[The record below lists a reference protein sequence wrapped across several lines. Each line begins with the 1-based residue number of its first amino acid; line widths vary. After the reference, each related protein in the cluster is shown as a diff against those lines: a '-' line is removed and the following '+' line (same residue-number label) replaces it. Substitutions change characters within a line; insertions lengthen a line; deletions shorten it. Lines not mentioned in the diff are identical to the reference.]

1 MNELKNIGKQT
12 IGQYEFTGIEGGFGE
27 GKKAMLVKDIAEIH
41 EREVKVINQTINK
54 NINRFKFDVDIID
67 LKSKVNQNDLTEKY
81 GFEVHSVRMSKNIY
95 LLSERGYSKLLKIL
109 EDDKA
114 WEIYEELVDN
124 YFSMRAEQKRLPST
138 REAIQQLLL
147 QGVEEVNQRVDDM
160 EERLS
165 NVEENAKL
173 DTGDYNVI
181 SKRVKKRVYEVARA
195 YGLNVKQS
203 KLLSPLFKDINGG
216 IKRIANVDART
227 QLCKKHY
234 QSVMDFI
241 NDWEPATATRYEIK
255 QMKLDI

>member
-1 MNELKNIGKQT
+1 MNELKNIGKQH
-12 IGQYEFTGIEGGFGE
+12 IGKYEFTGIEGGFGE

-41 EREVKVINQTINK
+41 TKEVKE
-54 NINRFKFDVDIID
+54 INRLINNNIDRFKKDIDLID
-67 LKSKVNQNDLTEKY
+67 LKQVISNHLFSEY
-81 GFEVHSVRMSKNIY
+81 GFTKAQWGNANNIY

-114 WEIYEELVDN
+114 WEVYEELVDN
-124 YFSMRAEQKRLPST
+124 YFNMRSEQKKLPST

-147 QGVEEVNQRVDDM
+147 QGVEEVNQRVDIM

>member
-1 MNELKNIGKQT
+1 MELIKITTNENGEQLVSGRELHEFLEVNEKYTDWFKRMVEYGFAENVDFIGLSEKSEKLGGRPRTNHAMTLNMAKEVSMIQRTEKGKQARLYF
-12 IGQYEFTGIEGGFGE
+12 IDVENQY
-27 GKKAMLVKDIAEIH
+27 KAI
-41 EREVKVINQTINK
+41 
-54 NINRFKFDVDIID
+54 
-67 LKSKVNQNDLTEKY
+67 
-81 GFEVHSVRMSKNIY
+81 
-95 LLSERGYSKLLKIL
+95 
-109 EDDKA
+109 
-114 WEIYEELVDN
+114 
-124 YFSMRAEQKRLPST
+124 QKRLPNT

-147 QGVEEVNQRVDDM
+147 QGVEEVNQRVDVM
-160 EERLS
+160 EERIS
-165 NVEENAKL
+165 DIEENAKL

-255 QMKLDI
+255 QMNLDI

>member
-1 MNELKNIGKQT
+1 MELIKITTNENGEQLVSGRELHEFLEVNEKYTDWFKRMVEYGFAENVDFIGLSEKSEKLGGRPRTNHAMTLNMAKEVSMIQRTEKGKQARLYF
-12 IGQYEFTGIEGGFGE
+12 IDVENQY
-27 GKKAMLVKDIAEIH
+27 KAI
-41 EREVKVINQTINK
+41 
-54 NINRFKFDVDIID
+54 
-67 LKSKVNQNDLTEKY
+67 
-81 GFEVHSVRMSKNIY
+81 
-95 LLSERGYSKLLKIL
+95 
-109 EDDKA
+109 
-114 WEIYEELVDN
+114 
-124 YFSMRAEQKRLPST
+124 QKRLPNT

-147 QGVEEVNQRVDDM
+147 QGVEEVNQRVDVM

-255 QMKLDI
+255 QMNLDI

>member
-1 MNELKNIGKQT
+1 MNELKNIGKQH
-12 IGQYEFTGIEGGFGE
+12 IGKYEFTGIEGGFGE

-81 GFEVHSVRMSKNIY
+81 DFEVHSVRMSKNIY

-114 WEIYEELVDN
+114 WEVYEELVDN
-124 YFSMRAEQKRLPST
+124 YFNMRSEQKRLPNT

>member
-1 MNELKNIGKQT
+1 MELIKIRTNENGEQLVSGRELHEFLEVTTPYTQWFDRMKEYGFTENVDFIGLSQKSEKPQGGRPTIDHAMKLDMAKEISMIQRTEKGKQAR
-12 IGQYEFTGIEGGFGE
+12 QYFIEVE
-27 GKKAMLVKDIAEIH
+27 KEYKEVQKK
-41 EREVKVINQTINK
+41 
-54 NINRFKFDVDIID
+54 
-67 LKSKVNQNDLTEKY
+67 
-81 GFEVHSVRMSKNIY
+81 
-95 LLSERGYSKLLKIL
+95 
-109 EDDKA
+109 
-114 WEIYEELVDN
+114 
-124 YFSMRAEQKRLPST
+124 LPNT

-147 QGVEEVNQRVDDM
+147 QGVEEVNQRVDIM

-216 IKRIANVDART
+216 INRLAGVDART
-227 QLCKKHY
+227 QLRNKHY
-234 QSVMDFI
+234 QLVMEFI

>member
-1 MNELKNIGKQT
+1 MELIKIKTNENGEQLVSGRELHEFLEVTTPYTQWFDRMKEYGFTENVDFIGLSQKSEKPQGGRPTIDHAMKLDMAKEVSMIQRTEKGKQARLYF
-12 IGQYEFTGIEGGFGE
+12 IDVENQY
-27 GKKAMLVKDIAEIH
+27 KAI
-41 EREVKVINQTINK
+41 
-54 NINRFKFDVDIID
+54 
-67 LKSKVNQNDLTEKY
+67 
-81 GFEVHSVRMSKNIY
+81 
-95 LLSERGYSKLLKIL
+95 
-109 EDDKA
+109 
-114 WEIYEELVDN
+114 
-124 YFSMRAEQKRLPST
+124 QKRLPNT

-147 QGVEEVNQRVDDM
+147 QGVEEVNQRVDIM

>member
-1 MNELKNIGKQT
+1 MELIKIKTNENGEQLVSGRELHEFLEVNEKYTDWFKRMVEYGFAENVDFIGLSEKSEKLGGRPRMNHAMTLNMAKEVSMIQRTEKGKQARLYF
-12 IGQYEFTGIEGGFGE
+12 IDVENQY
-27 GKKAMLVKDIAEIH
+27 KAI
-41 EREVKVINQTINK
+41 
-54 NINRFKFDVDIID
+54 
-67 LKSKVNQNDLTEKY
+67 
-81 GFEVHSVRMSKNIY
+81 
-95 LLSERGYSKLLKIL
+95 
-109 EDDKA
+109 
-114 WEIYEELVDN
+114 
-124 YFSMRAEQKRLPST
+124 QKRLPNT

-147 QGVEEVNQRVDDM
+147 QGVEEVNQRVDVM

>member
-1 MNELKNIGKQT
+1 MELIKITTNENGEQLVSGRELHEFLEVGTPYHIWFPRMVDYGFSENVDFITFEQKCSKPSGGRPLHDHAMTLDMAKEISMIQRTEKGKQAR
-12 IGQYEFTGIEGGFGE
+12 QYFIQVEKEY
-27 GKKAMLVKDIAEIH
+27 KEIQ
-41 EREVKVINQTINK
+41 R
-54 NINRFKFDVDIID
+54 
-67 LKSKVNQNDLTEKY
+67 
-81 GFEVHSVRMSKNIY
+81 
-95 LLSERGYSKLLKIL
+95 KLP
-109 EDDKA
+109 
-114 WEIYEELVDN
+114 N
-124 YFSMRAEQKRLPST
+124 T

-147 QGVEEVNQRVDDM
+147 QGVEEVNQRVDIM

>member
-1 MNELKNIGKQT
+1 MMGLIKIKTNENGEQLVSGRELHEFLEVNEKYTQWFKRMVEYGFAENVDFIGLSEKSEKLGGRPRMNHAMTLDMAKEISMIQRTEKGKQARL
-12 IGQYEFTGIEGGFGE
+12 YFIEVE
-27 GKKAMLVKDIAEIH
+27 KEYKEVQKK
-41 EREVKVINQTINK
+41 
-54 NINRFKFDVDIID
+54 
-67 LKSKVNQNDLTEKY
+67 
-81 GFEVHSVRMSKNIY
+81 
-95 LLSERGYSKLLKIL
+95 
-109 EDDKA
+109 
-114 WEIYEELVDN
+114 
-124 YFSMRAEQKRLPST
+124 LPST

-147 QGVEEVNQRVDDM
+147 QGVEEVNQRVDVM

>member
-1 MNELKNIGKQT
+1 MELIKIKTNENGEQLVSGRELHEFLEVTTPYTQWFDRMKEYGFTENVDFIGLSQKSEKPQGGRPTIDHAMKLDMAKEISMIQRTEKGKQARLYF
-12 IGQYEFTGIEGGFGE
+12 IDVENQY
-27 GKKAMLVKDIAEIH
+27 KAI
-41 EREVKVINQTINK
+41 
-54 NINRFKFDVDIID
+54 
-67 LKSKVNQNDLTEKY
+67 
-81 GFEVHSVRMSKNIY
+81 
-95 LLSERGYSKLLKIL
+95 
-109 EDDKA
+109 
-114 WEIYEELVDN
+114 
-124 YFSMRAEQKRLPST
+124 QKRLPNT

-147 QGVEEVNQRVDDM
+147 QGVEEVNQRVDVM

>member
-1 MNELKNIGKQT
+1 MELIKIKTNENGEQLVSGRELH
-12 IGQYEFTGIEGGFGE
+12 EF
-27 GKKAMLVKDIAEIH
+27 L
-41 EREVKVINQTINK
+41 EVGTKYTQW
-54 NINRFKFDVDIID
+54 FDEM
-67 LKSKVNQNDLTEKY
+67 TKY
-81 GFEVHSVRMSKNIY
+81 GFVENVDYSTLNE
-95 LLSERGYSKLLKIL
+95 LSEKKEGSRFVKRTIINHAMTLDMAK
-109 EDDKA
+109 
-114 WEIYEELVDN
+114 EISMIQRTEKGKQARL
-124 YFSMRAEQKRLPST
+124 YFIEVEKEYKEVQKKLPST

-181 SKRVKKRVYEVARA
+181 SKRVKKRVYEVARS

>member
-1 MNELKNIGKQT
+1 MELIKIRTNENGEQLVSGRELHEFLEVNEKYTDWFKRMVEYGFTENVDFIGLSEKSEKLGGRPRMNHAMTLNMAKEVSMIQRTEKGKQARLYF
-12 IGQYEFTGIEGGFGE
+12 IDVENQY
-27 GKKAMLVKDIAEIH
+27 KAI
-41 EREVKVINQTINK
+41 
-54 NINRFKFDVDIID
+54 
-67 LKSKVNQNDLTEKY
+67 
-81 GFEVHSVRMSKNIY
+81 
-95 LLSERGYSKLLKIL
+95 
-109 EDDKA
+109 
-114 WEIYEELVDN
+114 
-124 YFSMRAEQKRLPST
+124 QKRLPNT

-147 QGVEEVNQRVDDM
+147 QGVEEVNQRVDVM

-255 QMKLDI
+255 QMKLDV

>member
-1 MNELKNIGKQT
+1 MMELIKIKTNENGEQLVSGRELH
-12 IGQYEFTGIEGGFGE
+12 EF
-27 GKKAMLVKDIAEIH
+27 L
-41 EREVKVINQTINK
+41 EVGTKYTQW
-54 NINRFKFDVDIID
+54 FDEM
-67 LKSKVNQNDLTEKY
+67 TKY
-81 GFEVHSVRMSKNIY
+81 GFVENVDYSTLNE
-95 LLSERGYSKLLKIL
+95 LSEKKEGSRFVKRTIINHAMTLDMAK
-109 EDDKA
+109 
-114 WEIYEELVDN
+114 EISMIQRTEKGKQARL
-124 YFSMRAEQKRLPST
+124 YFIEVEKEYKEVQKKLPST

-147 QGVEEVNQRVDDM
+147 QGVEEVNQRVDVM

>member
-1 MNELKNIGKQT
+1 MELIKITTNEN
-12 IGQYEFTGIEGGFGE
+12 GE
-27 GKKAMLVKDIAEIH
+27 QLVSG
-41 EREVKVINQTINK
+41 RELHDFLEVGTKYTQW
-54 NINRFKFDVDIID
+54 FDEM
-67 LKSKVNQNDLTEKY
+67 TKY
-81 GFEVHSVRMSKNIY
+81 GFVENVDYSTLNE
-95 LLSERGYSKLLKIL
+95 LSEKKEGSRFVKRTIINHAMKLDMAKEISMIQRTEKGKQARLYFIDV
-109 EDDKA
+109 ENQYKA
-114 WEIYEELVDN
+114 I
-124 YFSMRAEQKRLPST
+124 QKRLPST

-147 QGVEEVNQRVDDM
+147 QGVEEVNQRVDVM

-216 IKRIANVDART
+216 INRLAGVDART
-227 QLCKKHY
+227 QLRNKHY
-234 QSVMDFI
+234 QLVMEFI

>member
-1 MNELKNIGKQT
+1 MELIKITTNENGEQLVSGRELHEFLEVGTQYTKWFDRMTEYGFAENVDFAVIVKNDYDETAFGGTRKITDHAMTLDMAKEISMIQRTEKGKQARLYF
-12 IGQYEFTGIEGGFGE
+12 IDVENQY
-27 GKKAMLVKDIAEIH
+27 KAI
-41 EREVKVINQTINK
+41 
-54 NINRFKFDVDIID
+54 
-67 LKSKVNQNDLTEKY
+67 
-81 GFEVHSVRMSKNIY
+81 
-95 LLSERGYSKLLKIL
+95 
-109 EDDKA
+109 
-114 WEIYEELVDN
+114 
-124 YFSMRAEQKRLPST
+124 QKRLPNT

-147 QGVEEVNQRVDDM
+147 QGVEEVNQRVDIM

>member
-1 MNELKNIGKQT
+1 MNELKNIGKQQ
-12 IGQYEFTGIEGGFGE
+12 IGKYEFTGIEGGFGE
-27 GKKAMLVKDIAEIH
+27 GKKAMLVRDIAEIH
-41 EREVKVINQTINK
+41 GSTVKRVNEL
-54 NINRFKFDVDIID
+54 INRNRKRFNDEVDIID
-67 LKSKVNQNDLTEKY
+67 LLSDESFAVVLNDSGFNQNQINA
-81 GFEVHSVRMSKNIY
+81 SKNIY

-114 WEIYEELVDN
+114 WEVYEELVDN
-124 YFSMRAEQKRLPST
+124 YFNMRSEQKRLPNT

-147 QGVEEVNQRVDDM
+147 QGVEEVNQRVDIM

-173 DTGDYNVI
+173 DAGDYNVI

>member
-1 MNELKNIGKQT
+1 MELIKIKTNENGEQLVSGRELHEFLEVNEKYTDWFKRMVEYGFAENVDFIGLSEKSEKLGGRPRMNHAMTLNMAKEVSMIQRTEKGKQARLYF
-12 IGQYEFTGIEGGFGE
+12 IDVENQY
-27 GKKAMLVKDIAEIH
+27 KAI
-41 EREVKVINQTINK
+41 
-54 NINRFKFDVDIID
+54 
-67 LKSKVNQNDLTEKY
+67 
-81 GFEVHSVRMSKNIY
+81 
-95 LLSERGYSKLLKIL
+95 
-109 EDDKA
+109 
-114 WEIYEELVDN
+114 
-124 YFSMRAEQKRLPST
+124 QKRLPNT

-147 QGVEEVNQRVDDM
+147 QGVEEVNQRVDIM

>member
-1 MNELKNIGKQT
+1 MNELKNIGKQH
-12 IGQYEFTGIEGGFGE
+12 IGEYEFTGIEGGFGE

-114 WEIYEELVDN
+114 WEVYEELVDN
-124 YFSMRAEQKRLPST
+124 YFNMRSEQKRLPST

-147 QGVEEVNQRVDDM
+147 QGVEEVNQRVDVM

-255 QMKLDI
+255 QMNLDI

>member
-1 MNELKNIGKQT
+1 MELIKIRTNENGDQLVSGRELHEFLEVNEKYTQWFKRMVEYGFTENVDFIGLSEKSEKLGGRPRVDHAMTLDMAKEISMIQRTEKGKQAR
-12 IGQYEFTGIEGGFGE
+12 QYFI
-27 GKKAMLVKDIAEIH
+27 
-41 EREVKVINQTINK
+41 
-54 NINRFKFDVDIID
+54 DV
-67 LKSKVNQNDLTEKY
+67 EKQY
-81 GFEVHSVRMSKNIY
+81 KET
-95 LLSERGYSKLLKIL
+95 
-109 EDDKA
+109 
-114 WEIYEELVDN
+114 
-124 YFSMRAEQKRLPST
+124 QKRLPNT

-147 QGVEEVNQRVDDM
+147 QGVEEVNQRVDVM

>member
-1 MNELKNIGKQT
+1 MELIKITTNENGEQLVSGRDLHEFLEVGTPYDKWFPRMCEYGFSEGTDFSTFLSESTGGRPKTNHAMTLDMAKEISMIQRTEKGKQARLYF
-12 IGQYEFTGIEGGFGE
+12 IDVENQY
-27 GKKAMLVKDIAEIH
+27 KAI
-41 EREVKVINQTINK
+41 
-54 NINRFKFDVDIID
+54 
-67 LKSKVNQNDLTEKY
+67 
-81 GFEVHSVRMSKNIY
+81 
-95 LLSERGYSKLLKIL
+95 
-109 EDDKA
+109 
-114 WEIYEELVDN
+114 
-124 YFSMRAEQKRLPST
+124 QKHLPST

-147 QGVEEVNQRVDDM
+147 QGVEEVNQRVDVM

>member
-1 MNELKNIGKQT
+1 MDSMELIKIKTNENGEQLVSGRELHEFLEVNEKYTDWFKRMVEYGFAENVDFIGLSEKSEKLGGRPRMNHAMTLNMAKEVSMIQRTEKGKQARLYF
-12 IGQYEFTGIEGGFGE
+12 IDVENQY
-27 GKKAMLVKDIAEIH
+27 KAI
-41 EREVKVINQTINK
+41 
-54 NINRFKFDVDIID
+54 
-67 LKSKVNQNDLTEKY
+67 
-81 GFEVHSVRMSKNIY
+81 
-95 LLSERGYSKLLKIL
+95 
-109 EDDKA
+109 
-114 WEIYEELVDN
+114 
-124 YFSMRAEQKRLPST
+124 QKRLPNT

-147 QGVEEVNQRVDDM
+147 QGVEEVNQRVDVM

>member
-1 MNELKNIGKQT
+1 MELIKIKTNENGEQLVSGRELHEFLEVNEKYTDWFKRMIEYGFAENVDFIGLSEKSEKLGGRPRMNHAMTLNMAKEVSMIQRTEKGKQARLYF
-12 IGQYEFTGIEGGFGE
+12 IDVENQY
-27 GKKAMLVKDIAEIH
+27 KAI
-41 EREVKVINQTINK
+41 
-54 NINRFKFDVDIID
+54 
-67 LKSKVNQNDLTEKY
+67 
-81 GFEVHSVRMSKNIY
+81 
-95 LLSERGYSKLLKIL
+95 
-109 EDDKA
+109 
-114 WEIYEELVDN
+114 
-124 YFSMRAEQKRLPST
+124 QKRLPNT

>member
-1 MNELKNIGKQT
+1 MELIKITTSENGEQLVSGRELHEFLEVKDNYTDWFKRMTTYGFDENVDFIGLSEKSDKLGGRPRVDHAMTLDMAKEISMIQRTEKGKQAR
-12 IGQYEFTGIEGGFGE
+12 QYFIQVEKEY
-27 GKKAMLVKDIAEIH
+27 KEIQ
-41 EREVKVINQTINK
+41 R
-54 NINRFKFDVDIID
+54 
-67 LKSKVNQNDLTEKY
+67 
-81 GFEVHSVRMSKNIY
+81 
-95 LLSERGYSKLLKIL
+95 KLP
-109 EDDKA
+109 
-114 WEIYEELVDN
+114 N
-124 YFSMRAEQKRLPST
+124 T

-147 QGVEEVNQRVDDM
+147 QGVEEVNQRVDIM

-203 KLLSPLFKDINGG
+203 KSLSPLFKDINGG

-241 NDWEPATATRYEIK
+241 NDWEPDNSYKI
-255 QMKLDI
+255 

>member
-1 MNELKNIGKQT
+1 MELIKIRTNENGEQLVSGRELHEFLEVNEKYTDWFKRMVEYGFAENVDFIGLSEKSEKLGGRPRTNHAMTLNMAKEVSMIQRTEKGKQARLYF
-12 IGQYEFTGIEGGFGE
+12 IDVENQY
-27 GKKAMLVKDIAEIH
+27 KAI
-41 EREVKVINQTINK
+41 
-54 NINRFKFDVDIID
+54 
-67 LKSKVNQNDLTEKY
+67 
-81 GFEVHSVRMSKNIY
+81 
-95 LLSERGYSKLLKIL
+95 
-109 EDDKA
+109 
-114 WEIYEELVDN
+114 
-124 YFSMRAEQKRLPST
+124 QKRLPST

>member
-41 EREVKVINQTINK
+41 GKEVRQINQAINMNK
-54 NINRFKFDVDIID
+54 KRFSENVDIID
-67 LKSKVNQNDLTEKY
+67 LKGKDVAINLMDSGFNQSQINA
-81 GFEVHSVRMSKNIY
+81 SKNIY

-114 WEIYEELVDN
+114 WEVYEELVDN
-124 YFSMRAEQKRLPST
+124 YFNMRSEQKRLPNT

-147 QGVEEVNQRVDDM
+147 QGVEEVNQRVDVM

-255 QMKLDI
+255 QMNLDI

>member
-41 EREVKVINQTINK
+41 GRPVKAINQSIERQIK
-54 NINRFKFDVDIID
+54 RFKTEVDILD
-67 LKSKVNQNDLTEKY
+67 LKSNNFAVTLSDLGFNQGQINA
-81 GFEVHSVRMSKNIY
+81 SKHIY

-114 WEIYEELVDN
+114 WEVYEELVDN
-124 YFSMRAEQKRLPST
+124 YFNMRSEQKRLPNT

-147 QGVEEVNQRVDDM
+147 QGVEEVNQRVDIM